1 MDRHPLLSQSFGP
14 MRLILA
20 VAVVGLACSGG
31 GKSGKYDPSKDSQA
45 QAGPEERL
53 PPPPPLGPDQSTAR
67 ASGCSDSENPSEQ
80 DTVKFPPLVPG
91 SRRPSATEVQLG
103 QQPAGVWVSH
113 NLTHACCT
121 KAKVY
126 VQRLPGQVNFFET
139 VEGTPCGDG
148 CMCTSQVYAAAGIPP
163 GRYTVALRLEDSAGS
178 SIVKQNAFFVEA
190 Y

>member
-20 VAVVGLACSGG
+20 VAVLGLACSSQ
-31 GKSGKYDPSKDSQA
+31 KSAKYNPATDSPVQEGPVA
-45 QAGPEERL
+45 QPL
-53 PPPPPLGPDQSTAR
+53 PAPPQLGPDQSMAR
-67 ASGCSDSENPSEQ
+67 VTGCSDSASPSEQ
-80 DTVKFPPLVPG
+80 DTVAYPPLVPG

-126 VQRLPGQVNFFET
+126 VQRLPGQVSFFET
-139 VEGTPCGDG
+139 VEGDACGNG
-148 CMCTSQVYAAAGIPP
+148 CMCTSQVYAAAGVPP
-163 GRYTVALRLEDSAGS
+163 GRYDVNLRLEDSAGS
-178 SIVKQNAFFVEA
+178 SIVKQNQFVVEA